1 VLWEGKSGAI
11 TRTPASSSRP
21 LSPSASRRDLPEGL
35 DQHGT
40 ANELAG
46 LGRHLVT
53 VPSPRP
59 TKLTA
64 AGRTQPAIVER
75 QLDFDSPNWTF
86 SSEMEAAPLTFRLL
100 CADALCGKRRRQ
112 CGRGSRR
119 ATHRQGALSRNASQP
134 RSAAGLRSLSTMQL
148 RGEF

>member
-1 VLWEGKSGAI
+1 MEGQIGCDHPHACLLEQASLTQCQSTGPPRGPGPARHRQWTGW
-11 TRTPASSSRP
+11 TREAPSDGTLPPA
-21 LSPSASRRDLPEGL
+21 
-35 DQHGT
+35 
-40 ANELAG
+40 
-46 LGRHLVT
+46 
-53 VPSPRP
+53 